1 MSQAAMFNP
10 MVSLPNSPLPPQ
22 PGQRSMTQPPPM
34 SMMAGMLPTVPQ
46 AQQVVMTQQ
55 RQPPAP
61 VSSTKTAPNN
71 IVISVSDP
79 IPASAPVVTAPMT
92 VTVPP
97 QHRLGGLSNS
107 PRSVTTT
114 TPSTPQSSK
123 TPTFGTPH
131 GYQIQMPDG
140 VSPLTVSPFKGGDDQ
155 VVTVTTQSLLSSI
168 PNPVISAV
176 TPSPE
181 KPASMFATKT
191 RASSG
196 SAMKQ
201 APGGTFN
208 QVVGEG
214 GEPEE
219 PEAYEP
225 EVNFVPV
232 IPLPDKVDVVTGE
245 EDEDIIFEERAKL
258 FRFCDDTKE
267 WKERGLGQAKILK
280 DKTSGK
286 CRFVMRWEVT
296 FKICANHSLV
306 PGMKLDKMGSNLKA
320 RIWGAQDYA
329 DEELET
335 EKFCIRFKTVEI
347 AEKFEA
353 KFVEAVASTSDAVTP
368 KKPEKAVTKE
378 PAESKAAAGG
388 SLAHFAAAQ
397 KAASWECPAC
407 LTRNDNSRIQCMA
420 CEAPRPG
427 YEDEVKKLKEKE
439 EAAKPVMTI
448 GAGGGFKFGSGTTSS
463 SSGGFSFGGAA
474 APSNTDSTTTPKA
487 ATSGF
492 SFGTPSSKAA
502 PSSLSFGTPSTTA
515 TATTNGD
522 AKSPFGATSGHQFS
536 FSGVK
541 TSPTKPTSP
550 RKHNESTTSENEYY
564 QDDENDNLYFEP
576 VIPLP
581 DKVDVK
587 TGEEDETVLYS
598 HRAKLFRY
606 VEGEWKERG

>member
-191 RASSG
+191 RVSSG
-196 SAMKQ
+196 SATKQ
-201 APGGTFN
+201 APGGIFN
-208 QVVGEG
+208 QAGGEG

-353 KFVEAVASTSDAVTP
+353 KFVEAVASSSEAVTP

-378 PAESKAAAGG
+378 PAESKAAGG
-388 SLAHFAAAQ
+388 SLAQFAAAQ

-439 EAAKPVMTI
+439 EAAKPAPVMTI
-448 GAGGGFKFGSGTTSS
+448 GAGGGFKFGSGTTSAS
-463 SSGGFSFGGAA
+463 SGFSFGGGAAVSASASTTASATTAA
-474 APSNTDSTTTPKA
+474 ASSSTISFGTKTTTTTA
-487 ATSGF
+487 ASSGF
-492 SFGTPSSKAA
+492 SFGSPS
-502 PSSLSFGTPSTTA
+502 
-515 TATTNGD
+515 
-522 AKSPFGATSGHQFS
+522 
-536 FSGVK
+536 
-541 TSPTKPTSP
+541 
-550 RKHNESTTSENEYY
+550 
-564 QDDENDNLYFEP
+564 
-576 VIPLP
+576 
-581 DKVDVK
+581 
-587 TGEEDETVLYS
+587 VL
-598 HRAKLFRY
+598 
-606 VEGEWKERG
+606 ERRQQQQQLLLLDF

>member
-196 SAMKQ
+196 SATKQ
-201 APGGTFN
+201 APGGTYN
-208 QVVGEG
+208 QAGGEG

-245 EDEDIIFEERAKL
+245 EDEEVVFEERAKL

-280 DKTSGK
+280 DSNTGK
-286 CRFVMRWEVT
+286 FRFLMRREQT
-296 FKICANHSLV
+296 FKICANHQLI
-306 PGMKLDKMGSNLKA
+306 PNMKLDKMGSNAKA
-320 RIWGAQDYA
+320 RIWGAQDFA
-329 DEELET
+329 EEELKT
-335 EKFCIRFKTVEI
+335 EKFCIRFKTEEQ
-347 AEKFEA
+347 AETFNKKFNQ
-353 KFVEAVASTSDAVTP
+353 AVI
-368 KKPEKAVTKE
+368 
-378 PAESKAAAGG
+378 ESA
-388 SLAHFAAAQ
+388 
-397 KAASWECPAC
+397 
-407 LTRNDNSRIQCMA
+407 
-420 CEAPRPG
+420 
-427 YEDEVKKLKEKE
+427 
-439 EAAKPVMTI
+439 
-448 GAGGGFKFGSGTTSS
+448 
-463 SSGGFSFGGAA
+463 
-474 APSNTDSTTTPKA
+474 
-487 ATSGF
+487 
-492 SFGTPSSKAA
+492 
-502 PSSLSFGTPSTTA
+502 
-515 TATTNGD
+515 D
-522 AKSPFGATSGHQFS
+522 AKSP
-536 FSGVK
+536 
-541 TSPTKPTSP
+541 TKPSVSQTPDSSKLP
-550 RKHNESTTSENEYY
+550 TT
-564 QDDENDNLYFEP
+564 
-576 VIPLP
+576 
-581 DKVDVK
+581 
-587 TGEEDETVLYS
+587 G
-598 HRAKLFRY
+598 
-606 VEGEWKERG
+606 